1 MAARAGRTLA
11 ILIAAALLLAAPG
24 WGAPAHAE
32 EGRSLTLQEAI
43 RLAWEQGPDMQAAR
57 RALTEAELNARQ
69 AGVPYRPQAG
79 LNAGYTV
86 VEDRDGTFTVSLSV
100 EQGLALKPLL
110 GGSAPEKVRQAE
122 RALREA
128 ERALSE
134 TRQDVARSVL
144 EAYLELLEARA
155 AVDRRAEALEQ
166 AEAVLAQTEIRAGLG
181 AASEADLLEAR
192 ADALAARQAL
202 AQAEL
207 DAYRAQAALNRRL
220 GLPLRTELQL
230 APVDVDS
237 EPAKSMPAGD
247 GTVGVTAEASAIPS
261 VEQLV
266 AYALEHRADLLRA
279 REAVEDARV
288 ALDELKRPYEPSLS
302 VTAGYTGSDGS
313 ASVTLPLDTWEM
325 KISGQARLYRSEPG
339 NGAVPGNQLQPGS
352 TRGWS
357 AGLSV
362 ALPFLDGG
370 SRQASLEQQEL
381 QVAELERQLADLE
394 ATVTEE
400 IRQAHQAYLL
410 AQEALPV
417 RRLQL
422 EAARIR
428 LEGER
433 IRFEAGAITP
443 RQLAEAQAA
452 YDASLTSATSAQFDV
467 LRAAASLLRAAGLP
481 VADQEGLWIGVG
493 SVLPQEEE

>member
-1 MAARAGRTLA
+1 MLV
-11 ILIAAALLLAAPG
+11 AALLLAMPG
-24 WGAPAHAE
+24 REALAQNEG
-32 EGRSLTLQEAI
+32 GRSLTLQEAI
-43 RLAWEQGPDMQAAR
+43 RLAWEQGPDMEAAR
-57 RALTEAELNARQ
+57 RALAEAQLNARQ

-86 VEDRDGTFTVSLSV
+86 VEDGDGTLTVSLSV
-100 EQGLALKPLL
+100 EQSLALKPLL
-110 GGSAPEKVRQAE
+110 GGTSPEKVRQAE

-128 ERALSE
+128 ERSLHE

-155 AVDRRAEALEQ
+155 AVDRRADALDQ
-166 AEAVLAQTEIRAGLG
+166 AEAVLTQTEIRASLG

-207 DAYRAQAALNRRL
+207 DAYRAQTALNRRL

-230 APVDVDS
+230 APVDMAG
-237 EPAKSMPAGD
+237 EPPENLLAG
-247 GTVGVTAEASAIPS
+247 GTGESASVLS
-261 VEQLV
+261 LERLV
-266 AYALEHRADLLRA
+266 AYALERRADVARA
-279 REAVEDARV
+279 REALEEARIV
-288 ALDELKRPYEPSLS
+288 LDELKRPFEPSLS
-302 VTAGYTGSDGS
+302 LTAGYSGSDGS

-325 KISGQARLYRSEPG
+325 KLEGQARLYRSETERGEGPG
-339 NGAVPGNQLQPGS
+339 NLLQQQGR
-352 TRGWS
+352 TGWS

-362 ALPFLDGG
+362 ALPILDGG
-370 SRQASLEQQEL
+370 SRKTSLEQQEL
-381 QVAELERQLADLE
+381 QIAKLESQLAELEANV
-394 ATVTEE
+394 AEE
-400 IRQAHQAYLL
+400 IRQAHEAYRL

-417 RRLQL
+417 RQLQL

-428 LEGER
+428 LEAER
-433 IRFEAGAITP
+433 IRFDSGAITP

-452 YDASLTSATSAQFDV
+452 YDSALASATSAQFDV

-493 SVLPQEEE
+493 SALPEEE